1 MLLVQNIQVYS
12 CVIILDEDLSYR
24 DRKVSIETVEMSMLS
39 YISVWISSLVVI
51 KLSTCFEILIRVPVL
66 VCLLTI

>member
-51 KLSTCFEILIRVPVL
+51 KLCTCFEILIRVPVL